1 MPRLDRSGHFPER
14 LVRQGL
20 VSLAVA
26 ARMVHRR
33 AYPQQYSIAEAALSE
48 RQLDA
53 LAHVISTLAAVYTVN
68 YRSARFRQLCEAELE
83 GGMFRGGAR
92 ELAFDDGRTSIAY
105 LAARVESVLVVARKL
120 REITPE
126 RDDDALIRTD
136 RLPPTPTR

>member
-33 AYPQQYSIAEAALSE
+33 AYPQQYSIAEPALSE

-53 LAHVISTLAAVYTVN
+53 LAHVISTLAPIYTVN
-68 YRSARFRQLCEAELE
+68 YRSARFRLLDEASME
-83 GGMFRGGAR
+83 GGVFLGGAR
-92 ELAFDDGRTSIAY
+92 EIAFGDGRAPIGY
-105 LAARVESVLVVARKL
+105 LAARVETVLVVARKL
-120 REITPE
+120 REITPA
-126 RDDDALIRTD
+126 RDDDELIRTD